1 MHICLSPYI
10 QLQTVLFFFAN
21 KFELFINKPFCR
33 DHRLSKKRISMIVN
47 IVSLLQWARHKYDRS
62 ESKRRSRWN
71 EKCATMVF
79 RRQTVDTNERHVI
92 INCQQTCCC
101 RISFGSRCV
110 HNSISGY
117 RFLKALTFGHTAART
132 MLLRLCSFSLL
143 FSHSFR
149 RLSVAYCDLS
159 ASTMKR
165 YDRRLTDNHGKL
177 TVCLVTIYLIFFLLP
192 FFFFFF
198 SNFD

>member
-1 MHICLSPYI
+1 MIIVSL
-10 QLQTVLFFFAN
+10 
-21 KFELFINKPFCR
+21 
-33 DHRLSKKRISMIVN
+33 KREISMIVN
-47 IVSLLQWARHKYDRS
+47 IVSLLQWARHKNDRS
-62 ESKRRSRWN
+62 QSKRRSQWN

-132 MLLRLCSFSLL
+132 MLLRLCSFYL
-143 FSHSFR
+143 FLSHSSR

-159 ASTMKR
+159 ASTMKHH
-165 YDRRLTDNHGKL
+165 DRWLTTN
-177 TVCLVTIYLIFFLLP
+177 II
-192 FFFFFF
+192 
-198 SNFD
+198 N

>member
-1 MHICLSPYI
+1 MS
-10 QLQTVLFFFAN
+10 QTQVRSIGVETTESM
-21 KFELFINKPFCR
+21 KREMR
-33 DHRLSKKRISMIVN
+33 DDGF
-47 IVSLLQWARHKYDRS
+47 Q
-62 ESKRRSRWN
+62 E
-71 EKCATMVF
+71 
-79 RRQTVDTNERHVI
+79 TNERHVI

-143 FSHSFR
+143 FPHSFR